1 MAIISNIRALS
12 GAGVLANRAV
22 RTPTLSLRRYNL
34 IYGFNGSGKS
44 TLSRLFASLQSGN
57 RDGKLPPACAF
68 EFELD
73 DGAIL
78 GCPDKLTGLEQ
89 RVLVFNAD
97 FVEHNL
103 QWATGTANPVFY
115 IGREQ
120 AELAAELARQ
130 EAAVPAAHLRRT
142 NANALLKAKE
152 KAFATFKRERARLV
166 AENLRLRNRK
176 YEAPQLVQDFG
187 ALDLGPDA
195 NLTEEQLE
203 AAKATC
209 RLDEP
214 MARVNELAFQ
224 DRPVVEAISQAR
236 ELAARTPGT
245 VVIAE
250 LSQHPDM
257 VLWVKEGAAYHT
269 AHDLETCLFCTGP
282 IQPARREL
290 LERAFDDKLER
301 FLELV
306 GRAHADGEAALS
318 ALADLRIAVA
328 TLDAVSV
335 EFRQPYKETRE
346 RLIEAI
352 KACERLVAGGVAVLA
367 DKKGKPTQRAD
378 AGGLASETD
387 VAEAVAALMGILGE
401 LNGLLRTH
409 NERIDGFDRY
419 QEEARIAVRRHYLV
433 GGRTEY
439 DALVADHK
447 AAENEATSAEA
458 ALTHLTQ
465 EVARLKSEVREHGPA
480 ADKINKLIESYLGHG
495 ELTIS
500 AVAEGYEIHRH
511 GRLVEGTPSEGE
523 KTAIA
528 LCYFISTLE
537 SDGRK
542 LKDLIVVVDDP
553 ISSLDTKALNFACA
567 LVKSRLDKAG
577 QLFVLT
583 HNQQCMNEFKKAWKS
598 RHRPI
603 EKDKDPTATF
613 LFMDVTIPKG
623 GTARSASLVEMSKLL
638 RDYDFEYH
646 FLFHHVLKFEAET
659 DAEFE
664 YAYMMPNVLRRV
676 LDVFL
681 AFRCPGSA
689 GLAPKIAQLCA
700 EFTDLDQDR
709 ITALERLA
717 QVESHSENLD
727 DLIGFSSMTLEETQ
741 DANATLLEMMQIV
754 DPAHLAHLRRICA

>member
-1 MAIISNIRALS
+1 VAIISNIRALNE
-12 GAGVLANRAV
+12 AGVLAE
-22 RTPTLSLRRYNL
+22 RTARTSPLSLRRYNL

-78 GCPDKLTGLEQ
+78 GCPGRLMGLEQ

-103 QWATGTANPVFY
+103 RWAAGTANPVFY

-130 EAAVPAAHLRRT
+130 EAAMPAAQLRRT
-142 NANALLKAKE
+142 NADALLKAKE

-187 ALDLGPDA
+187 TLNLGPDA
-195 NLTEEQLE
+195 NLPDERLE
-203 AAKATC
+203 AAKAAC

-224 DRPVVEAISQAR
+224 DRPVVEMISQAR
-236 ELAARTPGT
+236 ELAAQTAGT

-250 LSQHPDM
+250 LGQHPDM
-257 VLWVKEGAAYHT
+257 VLWVREGAAYHN

-290 LERAFDDKLER
+290 LEQAFDDKLER
-301 FLELV
+301 FLELI
-306 GRAHADGEAALS
+306 GRAHADGEATLS

-335 EFRQPYKETRE
+335 DLHQPYKETRE

-352 KACERLVAGGVAVLA
+352 KVCEGLAAGGVAILA
-367 DKKGKPTQRAD
+367 DKRGKPTQPAD
-378 AGGLASETD
+378 AGGLASEPD
-387 VAEAVAALMGILGE
+387 VAEAVAALTGILGE
-401 LNGLLRTH
+401 LNGLLRAH
-409 NERIDGFDRY
+409 NERIDGFERY
-419 QEEARIAVRRHYLV
+419 QEEARIAVRRHYLAS
-433 GGRTEY
+433 GRAEY
-439 DALVADHK
+439 DALVADQK
-447 AAENEATSAEA
+447 VAETEATLAEA
-458 ALTHLTQ
+458 ALTNLTQ
-465 EVARLKSEVREHGPA
+465 EVARLRSEVREHGPT
-480 ADKINKLIESYLGHG
+480 ADKINKLIASYLGHG

-553 ISSLDTKALNFACA
+553 ISSLDTKALNFTCA
-567 LVKSRLDKAG
+567 LVKSRLDKAA

-583 HNQQCMNEFKKAWKS
+583 HNQQCMNEFKKAWKN

-623 GTARSASLVEMSKLL
+623 RTARSASFVEMSKLL

-659 DAEFE
+659 AAEFE
-664 YAYMMPNVLRRV
+664 YAYMMPNVLRRI

-681 AFRCPGSA
+681 AFRCPGSS

-700 EFTDLDQDR
+700 EYTDLDQDR

-727 DLIGFSSMTLEETQ
+727 DLIGFSSMTLEETRE
-741 DANATLLEMMQIV
+741 ANATLLEVMRIV